1 MPATASAQPETPLPK
16 GQLAVILLTR
26 FSEPVS
32 FTVLFP
38 FVYFMVRD
46 FDVAETPEQIG
57 YFVGIVASSFSI
69 AQMFT
74 GMFWGFLSDRIGRRP
89 VILVGILGTALCSAL
104 FGFSKSLGWAVMSRA
119 LWGAINGNASVSKT
133 IMGEITDETNQ
144 ARGFSI
150 LPLGWNLGSILGP
163 ILGGMLASP
172 VENYPFLF
180 GNSELLRTY
189 PYLLPCLVCSCISL
203 FTFIIALIF
212 LEETLPSIA
221 QKKQSSAATL
231 AIDARPSETTL
242 RTETTPLN
250 AVLPD
255 SSATLARN
263 SYLTLRGSS
272 SSLHSSSLACSV
284 SDGDDEIC
292 SDCSSVAQLETQ
304 QFTWWQSLRDAFN
317 HHAVGCAVGYAF
329 LSLVTIMLDELY
341 PVWAATAPRLG
352 GFGYSTRS
360 IGLTLTSSSIVVVYL
375 QLVVY
380 PRWQHKWGPLGCFR
394 RGLMLISI
402 ASFILPFLNIMVR
415 VWGDSLAVSPIPT
428 SFGGTITFALSPWTQ
443 APNAPPPFTGTAAWV
458 SWGIVVATLLL
469 RFCGGVMSFTSS
481 NILIVNSVASHSSLG
496 TVNGFN
502 QTLGALARA
511 IGPLLAGSIWSWSLT
526 QHLPFPLD
534 FHLVFNFIALISF
547 STCIYTL
554 TWDPRV
560 DRRMCEFGLSIKARH
575 PRADESCS
583 V

>member
-1 MPATASAQPETPLPK
+1 MPATASARPETPLPK

-46 FDVAETPEQIG
+46 FGVAETPEQIG
-57 YFVGIVASSFSI
+57 YYVGIVASSFSI

-104 FGFSKSLGWAVMSRA
+104 FGFSKSLGWAVMARA
-119 LWGAINGNASVSKT
+119 LWGAINGNASVAKT

-163 ILGGMLASP
+163 ILGGLLAAP

-180 GNSELLRTY
+180 GNSELLCTY
-189 PYLLPCLVCSCISL
+189 PYLLPCLVCSSISI
-203 FTFIIALIF
+203 FTFIIALVF

-221 QKKQSSAATL
+221 QKKQSSAATPV
-231 AIDARPSETTL
+231 IDPRPSETTL
-242 RTETTPLN
+242 RTETTALM
-250 AVLPD
+250 ADLPD
-255 SSATLARN
+255 SPDTLMRG
-263 SYLTLRGSS
+263 SYLTLHGSS
-272 SSLHSSSLACSV
+272 SSLRASSLACSMT
-284 SDGDDEIC
+284 DEDE
-292 SDCSSVAQLETQ
+292 SSSECSSVARLERQ
-304 QFTWWQSLRDAFN
+304 QPPWWQSLRDAFN
-317 HHAVGCAVGYAF
+317 RHSIGCATGYAF
-329 LSLVTIMLDELY
+329 LSLVTVMLDEIY
-341 PVWAATAPRLG
+341 PVWAATAPQLG
-352 GFGYSTRS
+352 GLGFTTRL
-360 IGLTLTSSSIVVVYL
+360 IGLALTSSSIVLVYL

-380 PRWQHKWGPLGCFR
+380 PRWQRKWGPLGCFR
-394 RGLMLISI
+394 RGMLLISV
-402 ASFILPFLNIMVR
+402 ASFTLPFLNMAAR
-415 VWGDSLAVSPIPT
+415 PWADSLAIPSLPT
-428 SFGGTITFALSPWTQ
+428 SFGGTITFALSPWTHVSS
-443 APNAPPPFTGTAAWV
+443 ASPPLAGTTPWV
-458 SWGIVVATLLL
+458 SWGIVVATLLV

-481 NILIVNSVASHSSLG
+481 NILIINSVASHSSLG

-534 FHLVFNFIALISF
+534 FHLIFNLIALISF

-554 TWDPRV
+554 TWDPCV
-560 DRRMCEFGLSIKARH
+560 DHRMCEFGPSAKALG
-575 PRADESCS
+575 PQADESCS